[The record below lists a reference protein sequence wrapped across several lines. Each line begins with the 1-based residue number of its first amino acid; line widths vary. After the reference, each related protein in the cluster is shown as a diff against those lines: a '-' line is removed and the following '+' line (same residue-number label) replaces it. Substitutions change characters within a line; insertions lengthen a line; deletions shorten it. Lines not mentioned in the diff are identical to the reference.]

1 MAKIKIAQNPT
12 FSAVVQIPRIGA
24 EPVPVEFQ
32 FRYLDRVALAE
43 MFDQWNRARDAWAA
57 KAQEE
62 GVSWKDATDAE
73 IKLQADQLKDI
84 VVGWD
89 LDDEFS
95 DDAILDLVRT
105 CTGAPKAVIDAY
117 QAAYS
122 PARLGN

>member
-24 EPVPVEFQ
+24 DPVPVEFQ

-43 MFDQWNRARDAWAA
+43 MFDQWNEARDAWAA
-57 KAQEE
+57 KAKEE
-62 GVSWKDATDAE
+62 GVSWKDATALE
-73 IKLQADQLKDI
+73 IKLQVEQIKGI

-89 LDDEFS
+89 LVDEFGEE
-95 DDAILDLVRT
+95 AIAELVRT
-105 CTGAPKAVIDAY
+105 CTGAPKAVTDAF
-117 QAAYS
+117 QSAYA

>member
-24 EPVPVEFQ
+24 DPVPVEFQ

-43 MFDQWNRARDAWAA
+43 MFDQWNKARDAWAV
-57 KAQEE
+57 KTQEE
-62 GVSWKDATDAE
+62 GVSWKDATAAE
-73 IKLQADQLKDI
+73 IELQAVQLKDI

-105 CTGAPKAVIDAY
+105 CTGAPKAVIDAF
-117 QAAYS
+117 QNAYS
-122 PARLGN
+122 SARLGN

>member
-43 MFDQWNRARDAWAA
+43 MFDQWNKARDAWAE
-57 KAQEE
+57 KAEEE
-62 GVSWKDATDAE
+62 GVSWKDATAAE
-73 IKLQADQLKDI
+73 IELQAVQLKDI

-117 QAAYS
+117 QSAYA

>member
-24 EPVPVEFQ
+24 DPVPVEFQ

-43 MFDQWNRARDAWAA
+43 MFDQWNKARDAWAA

>member
-1 MAKIKIAQNPT
+1 MAKIKIAQNPKFT
-12 FSAVVQIPRIGA
+12 AVVQIPRIGA

-32 FRYLDRVALAE
+32 FRYQDRVALAE
-43 MFDQWNRARDAWAA
+43 MFDQWNKARDAWAEKA
-57 KAQEE
+57 KEE

-95 DDAILDLVRT
+95 DDAILYLVRT
-105 CTGAPKAVIDAY
+105 CTGAPKAVIDAF
-117 QAAYS
+117 QNAYS

>member
-12 FSAVVQIPRIGA
+12 FSAEVKLPRVGA

-43 MFDQWNRARDAWAA
+43 MFDRWNKTRDAWAA
-57 KAQEE
+57 KVQEDSP
-62 GVSWKDATDAE
+62 SWKEATAAE
-73 IKLQADQLKDI
+73 IELQAEQLKDI

-95 DDAILDLVRT
+95 EEAILDLVKT
-105 CTGAPKAVIDAY
+105 CTGAPKAVTEAY
-117 QAAYS
+117 QSAYS

>member
-57 KAQEE
+57 KAQGE
-62 GVSWKDATDAE
+62 GVSWKDATAAE
-73 IKLQADQLKDI
+73 IDLQVLQLKEI

-89 LDDEFS
+89 LEDEFG
-95 DDAILDLVRT
+95 DEALAELVRT
-105 CTGAPKAVIDAY
+105 CTGAPKAVTDAF
-117 QAAYS
+117 QSAYA

>member
-1 MAKIKIAQNPT
+1 MAKIKIAQDPT

-43 MFDQWNRARDAWAA
+43 MFDQWNKARDAWAA

-62 GVSWKDATDAE
+62 GVSWKDATTAE